1 MMSFMICYPHQILL
15 GSGNKKN
22 EMGRA
27 CGTYGDRTDAYTVLV
42 KKPEV
47 SNHLEDPDIDERIIL
62 K

>member
-1 MMSFMICYPHQILL
+1 
-15 GSGNKKN
+15 
-22 EMGRA
+22 MGRA